1 MSDAPKTPL
10 LASADTRTLGSW
22 RVRVGFTSRAAGNLG
37 LHVDDEL
44 GGGMDASLVRTL
56 NHRAALEEALGTEPF
71 FYLNQ
76 VHGVEVARP
85 EDYAPASYAPGTPAE
100 RTVERARAI
109 AKLAPVADAA
119 VSVEGRPLAIMVADC
134 IPVVL
139 VGSVEDEKTV
149 PVLAVAHA
157 GRRGLL
163 DGVLQTT
170 VARMRE
176 LGAAHIT
183 AWLGPSICGAC
194 YEVPEEM
201 RTESTD
207 LIPQVHSVTSQ
218 QTPGLDLPAGARAVL
233 EEAGVQVSMDCAQCT
248 FEEPEVYSHRGFTN
262 RGEKPGR
269 IAGLVWIEKAPEPA
283 A

>member
-1 MSDAPKTPL
+1 MSDNPKTSL
-10 LASADTRTLGSW
+10 LASADTRTLGPW

-44 GGGMDASLVRTL
+44 GGGMGASLVRTL

-76 VHGVEVARP
+76 VHGVQIAYP
-85 EDYAPASYAPGTPAE
+85 EDYAVESYAPGAPQE
-100 RTVERARAI
+100 RTVERARAV
-109 AKLAPVADAA
+109 LENSPVADAA
-119 VSVEGRPLAIMVADC
+119 ISSEGVPLAIMVADC

-139 VGSVEDEKTV
+139 VGERVANWQ
-149 PVLAVAHA
+149 PILAVAHA

-163 DGVLQTT
+163 DGVLQQT
-170 VARMRE
+170 VQRMRQ
-176 LGAAHIT
+176 LGAEKIT
-183 AWLGPSICGAC
+183 AWLGPSICGSC
-194 YEVPEEM
+194 YEVPEAM
-201 RTESTD
+201 RTESTE

-269 IAGLVWIEKAPEPA
+269 IAGLVWIEKAAEPA